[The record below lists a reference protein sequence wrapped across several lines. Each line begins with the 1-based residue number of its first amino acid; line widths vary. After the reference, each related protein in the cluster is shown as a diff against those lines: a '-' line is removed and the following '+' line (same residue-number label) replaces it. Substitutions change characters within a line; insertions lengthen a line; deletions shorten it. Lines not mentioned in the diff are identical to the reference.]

1 MERKGNIQ
9 IKKISVVFSTR
20 LLDEEYLTHIRETS
34 GMGNKIEILPFVNN
48 GEKSLTEIYNE
59 GLALAKN
66 DIVVFCH
73 DDLIFNI
80 QNWGVAIGD
89 HFTRNLGF
97 GILGIAGTNKLVD
110 GRWWTLKEHMHGI
123 VNHTDGKKVWTSNYS
138 PSQGIGLKRMVV
150 LDGLLIAAH
159 KKRIKANFDE
169 SVKGF
174 HFYDLNFCMDN
185 FLQGVKIGVMT
196 NVRVTHLS
204 VGETND
210 LWEENKLQFE
220 EKYKDKL
227 PIEI

>member
-1 MERKGNIQ
+1 MQRKGNIQ

-20 LLDEEYLTHIRETS
+20 TLDEEYLEHIKITS
-34 GMGNKIEILPFVNN
+34 GLGNKIEILPFVNN
-48 GEKSLTEIYNE
+48 SEKSLTEIYNE
-59 GLALAKN
+59 GLAKAKN

-80 QNWGVAIGD
+80 ENWAVAIGD

-123 VNHTDGKKVWTSNYS
+123 VNHTDGKKVWTSDYS
-138 PSQGIGLKRMVV
+138 KPQGIGLKRMVV
-150 LDGLLIAAH
+150 LDGLLIAVH
-159 KKRIKANFDE
+159 KKRIKSNFDE
-169 SVKGF
+169 NVKGF

-204 VGETND
+204 IGETND